1 MKCGQVDG
9 CVDPDVIAD
18 NYVSHF
24 RKAFNYNNPVRAE
37 SLKADY
43 LALRGNYSGYPVL
56 EEQHFDIE
64 VVSNIIFNHKH
75 GKAAGTGG
83 LSVKHL
89 QLCHPVMSVILD
101 KLFQLMLLCSYV
113 SSGFRYSYIVP
124 TLNQRIVTVKP
135 LRAMI
140 SQASPSVQLY
150 QKFLNTASLINLNP
164 FSLHLTA
171 SLVLRKDVNV
181 ALPSVQLDLLLLT

>member
-1 MKCGQVDG
+1 
-9 CVDPDVIAD
+9 
-18 NYVSHF
+18 
-24 RKAFNYNNPVRAE
+24 
-37 SLKADY
+37 
-43 LALRGNYSGYPVL
+43 
-56 EEQHFDIE
+56 
-64 VVSNIIFNHKH
+64 
-75 GKAAGTGG
+75 
-83 LSVKHL
+83 
-89 QLCHPVMSVILD
+89 MSVILD

-150 QKFLNTASLINLNP
+150 QRFLNTASLINLNP

-171 SLVLRKDVNV
+171 SLVLRKDVDV